1 MSLDFN
7 IRNLLSSRC
16 DKTSSGFSV
25 QHISMSAECVAGQ
38 GEIEDET
45 RRMVIRAKKHVKADK
60 GTGQQEWTASFP
72 GAFAWRLQVPDPMQ
86 RHSVIIRQHAGDV
99 WSSENTTL
107 NQKIQKRIIQTSNGR
122 TSSFKSGSRT
132 QQRTKSVLVAKS
144 RQTLFGQIRISS

>member
-25 QHISMSAECVAGQ
+25 QHISISAEC
-38 GEIEDET
+38 T